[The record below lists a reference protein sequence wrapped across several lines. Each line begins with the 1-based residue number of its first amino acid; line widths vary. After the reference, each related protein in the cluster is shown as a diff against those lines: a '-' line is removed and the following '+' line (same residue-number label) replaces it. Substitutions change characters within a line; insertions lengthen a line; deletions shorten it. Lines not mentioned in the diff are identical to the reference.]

1 MRIAGY
7 RVLMPLSLDPD
18 TIRQLLMH
26 ESQVHALPRR
36 DLRDLGD
43 SIFLYDP
50 TDPEP
55 FWNRSVSVR
64 WPSDPDAFD
73 RRLTETL
80 VMFAGLGRQPHIW
93 PAPAHD
99 EPPDLVERLMSN
111 GFEDMGKGI
120 MMLFVGGQ
128 NGASPSAAS
137 GPDDVAVE
145 RMKEL
150 PNHDAERVTPAIVDI
165 LADAFEVAAGRESG
179 MREDTVW
186 ALGHPWFT
194 YYLARIGDQPVAVAR
209 AATFSETTYLSS
221 IGTATW
227 ARGRG
232 LGRIVTQA
240 ALDDAL
246 KAGSARIHL
255 GVFADNAP
263 AIRLYEGLG
272 FERIGDPVPDLLLV

>member
-1 MRIAGY
+1 
-7 RVLMPLSLDPD
+7 MPLQLDPE
-18 TIRQLLMH
+18 TMRQLLMH

-64 WPSDPDAFD
+64 WPNDPDAFD

-80 VMFAGLGRQPHIW
+80 VMFAAVGRQPHIW

-99 EPPDLVERLMSN
+99 EPPELIERLKSN
-111 GFEDMGKGI
+111 GFEDMGKGM
-120 MMLFVGGQ
+120 MMLYVGDQ
-128 NGASPSAAS
+128 NGDSTAVQDGSDEVS
-137 GPDDVAVE
+137 VE
-145 RMKEL
+145 RL
-150 PNHDAERVTPAIVDI
+150 TGLTGGDADRVAPAIVEI
-165 LADAFEVAAGRESG
+165 LMDAFEVTTGRESAI
-179 MREDTVW
+179 RDDTVW

-209 AATFSETTYLSS
+209 AATFSGMTYLSS
-221 IGTATW
+221 IGTASW

-232 LGRIVTQA
+232 LGRIVTVA
-240 ALDDAL
+240 ALRDGL
-246 KAGSARIHL
+246 RAGSHRIHL
-255 GVFADNAP
+255 GVFEDNTP

-272 FERIGDPVPDLLLV
+272 FERIGDAVPDLLLV